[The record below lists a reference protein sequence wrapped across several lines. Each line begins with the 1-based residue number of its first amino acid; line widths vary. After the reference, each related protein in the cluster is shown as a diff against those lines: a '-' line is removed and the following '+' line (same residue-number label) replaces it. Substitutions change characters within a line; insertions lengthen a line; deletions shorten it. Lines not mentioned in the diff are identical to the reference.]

1 MKITTKNFGEVVIDD
16 DKIIT
21 FPGGIVGFP
30 DLKSFTLIHNEEK
43 DKVNS
48 VHWLQSLD
56 EPAFAM
62 PVLDP
67 LLVEENYNPEVEYE
81 LLKPLGEL
89 NPEEMLVLVTLTV
102 PKDVKAMSVNLRAPI
117 VINSENR
124 LACQIIL
131 DSDQY
136 AVKYPIYEKL
146 NAKKQEAGAKC

>member
-1 MKITTKNFGEVVIDD
+1 
-16 DKIIT
+16 
-21 FPGGIVGFP
+21 
-30 DLKSFTLIHNEEK
+30 
-43 DKVNS
+43 
-48 VHWLQSLD
+48 
-56 EPAFAM
+56 M

-67 LLVEENYNPEVEYE
+67 LLVEETYNPEVEYE

-131 DSDQY
+131 ESDQY

>member
-48 VHWLQSLD
+48 VHWLQTLD

-67 LLVEENYNPEVEYE
+67 LLVEENYNPEVEHE

-89 NPEEMLVLVTLTV
+89 N
-102 PKDVKAMSVNLRAPI
+102 AG
-117 VINSENR
+117 
-124 LACQIIL
+124 AC
-131 DSDQY
+131 DSDCAQGCEGDECQSPCPDCHQFGKP
-136 AVKYPIYEKL
+136 ACLPDHS
-146 NAKKQEAGAKC
+146 

>member
-1 MKITTKNFGEVVIDD
+1 MKITTRNFGEVVIDD
-16 DKIIT
+16 EKIIT
-21 FPGGIVGFP
+21 FSNGIVGFP
-30 DLKSFTLIHNEEK
+30 ELKQFTLIHNEEK

-48 VHWLQSLD
+48 VHWLQSID

-67 LLVEENYNPEVEYE
+67 LLVEETYNPEVEYE
-81 LLKPLGEL
+81 LLKSLGEL

-102 PKDVKAMSVNLRAPI
+102 PRDVTKMSVNLRAPI

-131 DSDQY
+131 EGEQY

-146 NAKKQEAGAKC
+146 NAKKQKAGV